1 MRPADVRTL
10 RAVEPPLAGYLR
22 PFKRDCAHLAQLLA
36 EGLPVGAGVV
46 LDPTMASESEG
57 LREQARIAG
66 IEVVLDPRVMEL
78 ATPGGFAR
86 KNLRELP
93 WAGVEVHS
101 PDYFLGS
108 RASSL
113 VNEVAEL
120 AVDMKVSAVLAP
132 THFLEGR
139 GSRWVAV
146 DSEAATMLREALD
159 AVGGED
165 IALYYVLASSFT
177 VLDPSERARV
187 LARLRDKPLDALWL
201 RIHNFGTSSSG
212 PVNLRRYVAL
222 CREAHQLGLPVV
234 AERTGT
240 VGLPLLAL
248 GCVGGIE
255 SGITFGDSFDA
266 GAWQRK
272 PSGKPFIPQPR
283 VYLTEIGGF
292 LPAKEA
298 GQFLRRRGM
307 HGHVCQGR
315 GCCRRGVEDMLGDPR
330 RHFVVSRA
338 REIESLSRLPAGLRA
353 HQYLET
359 WLRPAS
365 DRATRAMQ
373 VDESLERHRKRLD
386 QWRGAIGAIV
396 EEDRQGVSR
405 SLVPQGGRIRR
416 RRPA

>member
-1 MRPADVRTL
+1 
-10 RAVEPPLAGYLR
+10 
-22 PFKRDCAHLAQLLA
+22 
-36 EGLPVGAGVV
+36 
-46 LDPTMASESEG
+46 MASESEG
-57 LREQARIAG
+57 LREQAQIAG
-66 IEVVLDPRVMEL
+66 LEVVLDPRVMEL

-93 WAGVEVHS
+93 WAGLDVHS
-101 PDYFLGS
+101 ADDFLGT
-108 RASSL
+108 RAPSL
-113 VNEVAEL
+113 VNELAQL
-120 AVDMKVSAVLAP
+120 AVAMKVSAVLAP

-139 GSRWVAV
+139 GSRWVTV
-146 DSEAATMLREALD
+146 DSESATMLREALN
-159 AVGGED
+159 AAGGED

-177 VLDPSERARV
+177 VLDPTERASV

-222 CREAHQLGLPVV
+222 CRDAHQLGLPVV

-255 SGITFGDSFDA
+255 SGITFGDA
-266 GAWQRK
+266 GAWQRR

-283 VYLTEIGGF
+283 VYLPEIGAF
-292 LPAKEA
+292 LPVREA

-338 REIESLSRLPAGLRA
+338 REIESLSRLPAGLRTQ
-353 HQYLET
+353 QYLET

-386 QWRGAIGAIV
+386 QWRGAIGAIA
-396 EEDRQGVSR
+396 EDPEGVTR
-405 SLVPQGGRIRR
+405 SLILQGGRIRR